1 MAKRPDWNIEY
12 LSDPE
17 IYDAI
22 RYLEPD
28 PICRNAQY
36 DAIRYLEP
44 DPICRNAQKEDT
56 AFVVCVAVII
66 LVLGFL
72 GFVWLWWR

>member
-1 MAKRPDWNIEY
+1 MAKKPEWNIEY

-28 PICRNAQY
+28 PICRNAQK
-36 DAIRYLEP
+36 D
-44 DPICRNAQKEDT
+44 DT
-56 AFVVCVAVII
+56 AFVICVAVII
-66 LVLGFL
+66 LLLGCL

>member
-1 MAKRPDWNIEY
+1 MAKRPEWNIEY

-28 PICRNAQY
+28 PQCRKQ
-36 DAIRYLEP
+36 
-44 DPICRNAQKEDT
+44 RNDDT
-56 AFVVCVAVII
+56 AFVICVCVVI
-66 LVLGFL
+66 LLLGLLGFMFL
-72 GFVWLWWR
+72 YYR